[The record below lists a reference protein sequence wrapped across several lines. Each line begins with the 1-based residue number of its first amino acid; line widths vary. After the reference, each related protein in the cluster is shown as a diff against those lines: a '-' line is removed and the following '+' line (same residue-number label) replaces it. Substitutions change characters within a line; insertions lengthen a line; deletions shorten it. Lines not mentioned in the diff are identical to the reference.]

1 VQFRLL
7 FIIKQFAKQHA
18 YAASNRTRHRSLG
31 KFALRTSHAQADVP
45 CSCTDLLKAPD
56 LSAEASQ
63 RIILMLS
70 GEFCA
75 IESFTCTAVSHAPG
89 SSVARPKEQSV
100 SPARLLNGLSVPT
113 FVSGNGLSAAAGYS
127 RTEKHDILEPI
138 QLPQPQ
144 GIFLRWLHVSLPT
157 APCDIDVIGFLFK

>member
-1 VQFRLL
+1 MRQWNTFSYLSSSSSPSSTRMQPPAGRVIAPSVNLHSSPHT
-7 FIIKQFAKQHA
+7 HA
-18 YAASNRTRHRSLG
+18 DL
-31 KFALRTSHAQADVP
+31 P
-45 CSCTDLLKAPD
+45 CSCTDLLTAPA

-75 IESFTCTAVSHAPG
+75 IESFTCYSVSHPPG
-89 SSVARPKEQSV
+89 SSVARPKQQSM

-113 FVSGNGLSAAAGYS
+113 FVSGNGLSAAAGYLT
-127 RTEKHDILEPI
+127 TEKHDILEPI

-144 GIFLRWLHVSLPT
+144 GIFLQWLHVST
-157 APCDIDVIGFLFK
+157 

>member
-1 VQFRLL
+1 MQPPTGRLIAPSVNL
-7 FIIKQFAKQHA
+7 HSAPQTH
-18 YAASNRTRHRSLG
+18 
-31 KFALRTSHAQADVP
+31 ADVP

-70 GEFCA
+70 GEICA
-75 IESFTCTAVSHAPG
+75 IESFTCTAVSHPPG

-100 SPARLLNGLSVPT
+100 SPALLLNGLSVPT
-113 FVSGNGLSAAAGYS
+113 FVSGMSGNGLSAAAGYS
-127 RTEKHDILEPI
+127 RTEKRDFLEPT

-144 GIFLRWLHVSLPT
+144 GIFLQWLHVSLPT
-157 APCDIDVIGFLFK
+157 APFDIDAIGFLFK